1 MKMSSGY
8 TMIELLVVIMIVS
21 ILMALAVPSFRYV
34 TTSNRLSSEINGLL
48 GDMQFARAQAV
59 KEGRTVT
66 VCSSTDRKK
75 CSGQADWSQGWIVFS
90 DPNNVGTVDA
100 GEALLRVQAPLA
112 LGDTLKDNTGTLSSA
127 SFNRVG
133 LVSTAAVAANP
144 ITLTLHDRTA
154 TPAWTRCLAIASQ
167 GLVTTQ
173 TPVTAP
179 GCK

>member
-1 MKMSSGY
+1 MKTSAGF
-8 TMIELLVVIMIVS
+8 TMIELLAVIMIVS
-21 ILMALAVPSFRYV
+21 ILMALGVPSFRYV

-48 GDMQFARAQAV
+48 GDMQFARAEAV

-66 VCSSTDRKK
+66 VCSSTDGAN
-75 CSGQADWSQGWIVFS
+75 CSGLTDWSKGWIVFS
-90 DPNNVGTVDA
+90 DANNDAVADA
-100 GEALLRVQAPLA
+100 GEAILRVQKALAP
-112 LGDTLKDNTGTLSSA
+112 GDSLKDNSNTLAAA

-133 LVSTAAVAANP
+133 LLSTAAVAANA

-154 TPAWTRCLAIASQ
+154 TLPWTRCLAIVSQ

-173 TPVTAP
+173 TPATAA